1 MTVLEGTATFGM
13 EASRALGARL
23 ADSPKMAALRKE
35 AAAAASVLAW
45 PDSYQ
50 QRPWKYWDPSRLS
63 LDGFSPATDAVNGG
77 RTGAPRSC
85 PVTGEHAAVH
95 ATENSETVFTE
106 AAGEGLTVIP
116 FEASHTAATQ
126 RIIDEHLGKAV
137 PFDRSKL
144 TALHYAFQRGGVLVH
159 VPPNVEITLPVRL
172 LRTLVS
178 DRQFAAPHTL
188 IVTGAN
194 SRVTVV
200 EDYHSGDGDILV
212 FPAVEVF
219 PGPGAEVRYTAI
231 HRWGANTR
239 VFAEQRMV
247 ALRDSAFI
255 GTHVAVGGRVVKSH
269 IESSLEGRGSS
280 SELYGLA
287 FGTGA
292 DHIDSF
298 TLQDHIGPDTRSN
311 LLYKSALKD
320 HSRGVYYGLTRVG
333 LGARNAD
340 ANQENRNLLLSSTAK
355 ADSDP
360 VLEILTSDILRCS
373 HGATAGPVDQEQ
385 LYYLQT
391 RGIPH
396 RAAEAL
402 LVRAFLNQV
411 LDRVPDEAL
420 RDELAAALDARLS

>member
-13 EASRALGARL
+13 EASRALGDRL
-23 ADSPKMAALRKE
+23 FDSPRMATLRKE

-45 PDSYQ
+45 PNSYE
-50 QRPWKYWDPSRLS
+50 QRPWKYWDPARIT
-63 LDGFSPATDAVNGG
+63 LDGLTPAQDALASTAGL
-77 RTGAPRSC
+77 PRSC
-85 PVTGEHAAVH
+85 PVTGEHAAVL
-95 ATENSETVFTE
+95 AQENSETVFTE
-106 AAGEGLTVIP
+106 DTVDGLTVTS
-116 FEASHTAATQ
+116 FEASDQAATQ
-126 RIIDEHLGKAV
+126 KLIDDHFGKAV

-144 TALHYAFQRGGVLVH
+144 TALHYAFQRGGVLIH
-159 VPPNVEITLPVRL
+159 VAANVEVALPVRL
-172 LRTLVS
+172 LRTFVS

-194 SRVTVV
+194 SRVSIV
-200 EDYHSGDGDILV
+200 EDYHSGDGETLV

-231 HRWGANTR
+231 HRWGPNTR

-247 ALRDSAFI
+247 AQRDSAFI
-255 GTHVAVGGRVVKSH
+255 GTSVAVGGRVVKSH

-280 SELYGLA
+280 SELFGLA
-287 FGTGA
+287 FGTG
-292 DHIDSF
+292 DEHLDTF

-311 LLYKSALKD
+311 LLYKAALKD

-333 LGARNAD
+333 LGAHNAD

-420 RDELAAALDARLS
+420 RDELAAALDAKLA

>member
-1 MTVLEGTATFGM
+1 MAVLEGTATFGM
-13 EASRALGARL
+13 EASRALGERL
-23 ADSPKMAALRKE
+23 SDSPRMAALRRD
-35 AAAAASVLAW
+35 AAAAASVLKW
-45 PDSYQ
+45 PDAHAS
-50 QRPWKYWDPSRLS
+50 RPWKYWDPSRLS
-63 LDGFSPATDAVNGG
+63 LEGYVPAMDAVT
-77 RTGAPRSC
+77 RSIGAPRSC
-85 PVTGEHAAVH
+85 PVTGEHAAVL
-95 ATENSETVFTE
+95 AQENSETVFTE
-106 AAGEGLTVIP
+106 EAVAGLTVIP
-116 FEASHTAATQ
+116 FEASDQAATQ
-126 RIIDEHLGKAV
+126 KLIDEYLGKAV
-137 PFDRSKL
+137 AFDRSKL

-159 VPPNVEITLPVRL
+159 VAANVEIALPVRL
-172 LRTLVS
+172 LRTFLS
-178 DRQFAAPHTL
+178 AGQFAAPHTL

-194 SRVTVV
+194 SRVSVV
-200 EDYHSGDGDILV
+200 EDYHSGDGDTLV

-231 HRWGANTR
+231 HRWGPNTR
-239 VFAEQRMV
+239 VFGEQRMV
-247 ALRDSAFI
+247 AQRDSSFI
-255 GTHVAVGGRVVKSH
+255 GTSVAVGGRVVKSH

-280 SELYGLA
+280 SELFGLG
-287 FGTGA
+287 FGTG
-292 DHIDSF
+292 DEHLDTF

-311 LLYKSALKD
+311 LLYKSALRD
-320 HSRGVYYGLTRVG
+320 RSRGVYYGLTRVG

-420 RDELAAALDARLS
+420 RDELAAALDAKLA